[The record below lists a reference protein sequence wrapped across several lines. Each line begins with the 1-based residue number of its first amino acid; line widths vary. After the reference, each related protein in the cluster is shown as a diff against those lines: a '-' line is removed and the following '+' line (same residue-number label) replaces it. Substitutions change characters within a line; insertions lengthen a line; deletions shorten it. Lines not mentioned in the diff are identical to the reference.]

1 MDKASLLRAQKLLVL
16 EDDNNEQLVAGLG
29 CNKKGNLTYMLQEWE
44 DTKTQ
49 VKLVIIIIIGTTTS
63 YTNYY

>member
-1 MDKASLLRAQKLLVL
+1 M
-16 EDDNNEQLVAGLG
+16 G

-49 VKLVIIIIIGTTTS
+49 VKLVIIIGTTTS
-63 YTNYY
+63 YNNYYY